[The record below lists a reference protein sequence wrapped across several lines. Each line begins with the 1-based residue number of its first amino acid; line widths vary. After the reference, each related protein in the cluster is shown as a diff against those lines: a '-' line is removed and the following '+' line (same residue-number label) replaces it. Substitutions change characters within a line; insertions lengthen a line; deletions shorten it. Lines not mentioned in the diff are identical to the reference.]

1 MSKMRVE
8 IIGLKLPLIKPG
20 DSLVDLIVEAA
31 NTQAGG
37 FQDRDILVITSKIVS
52 ITEGYILDLD
62 SIRPSKKAMKIARKL
77 HMDPRFIQLI
87 LDLSDE
93 ILFVIPFREL
103 VKRGIVDLRK
113 ITENPHHAKEAI
125 ERIPYVF
132 VVSRGKQIYSDA
144 SIDFSN
150 SPPNK
155 VTYLPKNLD
164 KIARKIREKI
174 KQKTGRDIAVII
186 SDTEIMFPYGSLDF
200 ARGASGIC
208 VISKNFGAPDLFGEP
223 KFGGVDFIVHEIAA
237 AAALVMGQTNEKVPA
252 VIIRGLK
259 YEASDE
265 GVGSVHL
272 DPQRLRYAIR
282 ATLLTTIKTIGI
294 RELLRKLLLT

>member
-8 IIGLKLPLIKPG
+8 IIGLKLPLIRPG
-20 DSLVDLIVEAA
+20 DNLIDLIVEAA

-37 FQDRDILVITSKIVS
+37 FRDGDILVITSKIVS
-52 ITEGYILDLD
+52 IAEGYILDLN
-62 SIRPSKKAMKIARKL
+62 SIKPSKRAMKIARKL

-87 LDLSDE
+87 LDLSDD

-103 VKRGIVDLRK
+103 VERGIVDLRK
-113 ITENPHHAKEAI
+113 ITENPRNAKEAV

-155 VTYLPKNLD
+155 VTYLPKNPD
-164 KIARKIREKI
+164 RIARKIRDKI
-174 KQKTGRDIAVII
+174 RQKTGKDIAVII

-208 VISKNFGAPDLFGEP
+208 VVSKNFGAPDLFGEP

-237 AAALVMGQTNEKVPA
+237 AAALVMGQTSEKVPA
-252 VIIRGLK
+252 VIIRGLE
-259 YEASDE
+259 YEVSDE

-272 DPQRLRYAIR
+272 DSQRLRRAIR
-282 ATLLTTIKTIGI
+282 ATLLATIKTIGI

>member
-1 MSKMRVE
+1 MRKMRAE

-20 DSLVDLIVEAA
+20 DNLVDLIVDAA

-37 FQDRDILVITSKIVS
+37 FRDRDVLVITSKIVS
-52 ITEGYILDLD
+52 ITEGYILDLN
-62 SIRPSKKAMKIARKL
+62 SVKPSKKAMKIAGRL
-77 HMDPRFIQLI
+77 HMDPRFVQLI

-103 VKRGIVDLRK
+103 VERGIVDLRK
-113 ITENPHHAKEAI
+113 ITGELSHAKEAVN
-125 ERIPYVF
+125 RIPYVF
-132 VVSRGKQIYSDA
+132 VVSRGRQIYSDA

-155 VTYLPKNLD
+155 VTYLPKNPD
-164 KIARKIREKI
+164 KIAREIREKI
-174 KQKTGRDIAVII
+174 KQMTGKDIAVII

-200 ARGASGIC
+200 ARGASGIS

-237 AAALVMGQTNEKVPA
+237 AAALVMGQTNEKIPA
-252 VIIRGLK
+252 VIIRGLE
-259 YEASDE
+259 YEVSDE
-265 GVGSVHL
+265 GVESIHL
-272 DPQRLRYAIR
+272 DPRKLRRAIR
-282 ATLLTTIKTIGI
+282 STLLATMKIVGI
-294 RELLRKLLLT
+294 RGLVRKLLNT